1 MLIITFNIIISIMKD
16 ELKIKIINK
25 FLKNK
30 KINKNINLFEKG
42 YLDSISVID
51 LIDFLEKKNKKKIPE
66 KKISIKNFSSIS
78 AILKTLKNF

>member
-1 MLIITFNIIISIMKD
+1 MKD

>member
-51 LIDFLEKKNKKKIPE
+51 LIDFLEKKIKKKYL
-66 KKISIKNFSSIS
+66 KKKFQ
-78 AILKTLKNF
+78 